1 MYKIKALFVPG
12 QEISDV
18 CLDFMQPFDAGG
30 PVPHMRLP
38 GNTKISA
45 IDVGIPALKAGR
57 DEPSSSKT
65 KIKYCRVRVL
75 RKHRSVYVY
84 RLLYCGI
91 IFHLLPGFPFFG
103 RLTQAHAAVDFGNKR
118 MRFHSFRGEPAEE
131 QMSPSPQS
139 HSWMGQAPTRWRSA
153 TRTLSDPEEL
163 KATSS
168 CRSSLVSHIGF
179 ESLA

>member
-1 MYKIKALFVPG
+1 MYEIEALSVPG

-18 CLDFMQPFDAGG
+18 CLDFIQSLDAGG
-30 PVPHMRLP
+30 PISHMRLP
-38 GNTKISA
+38 GNAKISA
-45 IDVGIPALKAGR
+45 IDAGISVLEAGR
-57 DEPSSSKT
+57 DEPSSPKT

-75 RKHRSVYVY
+75 RKQRSVFVC

-91 IFHLLPGFPFFG
+91 TFHLLPGLPFSG
-103 RLTQAHAAVDFGNKR
+103 RLTQAHATVDFGNKR

-131 QMSPSPQS
+131 QMLPSPQS